1 VLIKKMAKNQLY
13 QLNNIVQSY
22 NGQTVLN
29 IDSWTVDAHTVTGVA
44 GPNGSGKSTLL
55 ALMGFI
61 IAPTA
66 GQVLF
71 DGRPAEPFGDAVRG
85 KVVLMPQESY
95 LLKRSVYRN
104 VAYGLQLAKISG
116 DLRDP
121 VHTAMAMVGLEPEL
135 FSRRPWYALS
145 GGETRRVALAARLA
159 LRPHVLLMD
168 EPTAG
173 VDVASAQL
181 IKEAALHARRQ
192 WGTTLIVT
200 SHDADW
206 LADIC
211 DDMLHLFRG
220 RKMGK
225 GQKTL
230 IFGPWQA
237 RPDGLVGKVLT
248 DDQDFLAAGTPPD
261 LNAAVATVRARQ
273 LGLYPTSHPAP
284 PGYHCLEGILLRL
297 SYEQITHHTSA
308 AVLVGRTVLT
318 AYLPD
323 PPHDAGFAPGQK
335 VRIAYS
341 PQAVEW
347 H

>member
-1 VLIKKMAKNQLY
+1 MPLY
-13 QLNNIVQSY
+13 ELSNVVQTY
-22 NGQTVLN
+22 NGQTVLD
-29 IDSWTVDAHTVTGVA
+29 IDHWTVDAHTVTGVA

-66 GQVLF
+66 GRVCF
-71 DGRPAEPFGDAVRG
+71 DGRPSQPFGDAVRG
-85 KVVLMPQESY
+85 KVVLLPQESY

-104 VAYGLQLAKISG
+104 VAYGLQLAKHRG
-116 DLRDP
+116 DLHEP
-121 VHTAMAMVGLEPEL
+121 VHTAMTMVGMDPEI
-135 FSRRPWYALS
+135 FGRRPWYALS

-159 LRPHVLLMD
+159 LRPQVLLMD

-192 WGTTLIVT
+192 WGTTLVVT

-211 DDMLHLFRG
+211 DDVLHLFRG
-220 RKMGK
+220 RSLGK

-230 IFGPWQA
+230 IIGPWQV
-237 RPDGLVGKVLT
+237 RPGNMVSRALT
-248 DDQDFLAAGTPPD
+248 DDQDFLAAGMPDD
-261 LNAAVATVRARQ
+261 LNSAVATVRARQ
-273 LGLYPTSHPAP
+273 LGLYPVSHPVPADC
-284 PGYHCLEGILLRL
+284 HCLEGLLLRL

-318 AYLPD
+318 AYLSD
-323 PPHDAGFAPGQK
+323 APHESGFAPGQK

>member
-1 VLIKKMAKNQLY
+1 MPLY
-13 QLNNIVQSY
+13 ELNNLVQRY
-22 NGQTVLN
+22 NNQTVLE
-29 IDSWTVDAHTVTGVA
+29 IDHWTVAAQTVTGVA

-61 IAPTA
+61 IAPSS
-66 GQVLF
+66 GQLRY
-71 DGRPAEPFGDAVRG
+71 DGRPAVPFDAAVRG
-85 KVVLMPQESY
+85 KVVLLPQESY

-104 VAYGLQLAKISG
+104 VAYGLQLAGFRG
-116 DLRDP
+116 DLRAQ
-121 VHTAMAMVGLEPEL
+121 VHTAMAMVGLEPKT
-135 FSRRPWYALS
+135 FDRRPWYALS
-145 GGETRRVALAARLA
+145 GGEARRVALAARLA
-159 LRPHVLLMD
+159 LQPRVLLMD

-173 VDVASAQL
+173 VDAASAQL
-181 IKEAALHARRQ
+181 IREAALHARQQ

-220 RKMGK
+220 RILGK

-230 IFGPWQA
+230 IFGPWQECSQGMVSKA
-237 RPDGLVGKVLT
+237 LT
-248 DDQDFLAAGTPPD
+248 DDQDFLAAGAPHD
-261 LNAAVATVRARQ
+261 LNTAVATVRARQ
-273 LGLYPTSHPAP
+273 LGLLPISHPAP
-284 PGYHCLEGILLRL
+284 SDCHCLEGLLLRL
-297 SYEQITHHTSA
+297 SFEQITHHISA

-318 AYLPD
+318 AYLPEG
-323 PPHDAGFAPGQK
+323 PNESGFAPGQK

>member
-1 VLIKKMAKNQLY
+1 MALY
-13 QLNNIVQSY
+13 ELDNVVQSY
-22 NGQTVLN
+22 NGRTVLN
-29 IDSWTVDAHTVTGVA
+29 IDRWTVDAQSVTGVA

-55 ALMGFI
+55 AMMGFI
-61 IAPTA
+61 IAPTT
-66 GQVLF
+66 GRIHF
-71 DGRPAEPFGDAVRG
+71 NGRPAEPFDDAVRG
-85 KVVLMPQESY
+85 KVVLLPQESY

-104 VAYGLQLAKISG
+104 VAYGLQLARFPG
-116 DLRDP
+116 DLRGP
-121 VHTAMAMVGLEPEL
+121 VHQAMEMVGLDPKV

-145 GGETRRVALAARLA
+145 GGEARRVALAARLA
-159 LRPHVLLMD
+159 LRPQVLLMD
-168 EPTAG
+168 EPTAS

-181 IKEAALHARRQ
+181 IKEAALHARQQ

-220 RKMGK
+220 RSLGK
-225 GQKTL
+225 GQKTM

-237 RPDGLVGKVLT
+237 RPGNLLGKALT
-248 DDQDFLAAGTPPD
+248 DDQEFLAAGAPD
-261 LNAAVATVRARQ
+261 DPASAVATIRARQ
-273 LGLYPTSHPAP
+273 LSLYPLSHPLP
-284 PGYHCLEGILLRL
+284 SDCHCLEGLLLRL
-297 SYEQITHHTSA
+297 SFEQITRHTSA
-308 AVLVGRTVLT
+308 SVLVGRTVLT
-318 AYLPD
+318 AYLPEG
-323 PPHDAGFAPGQK
+323 PHESGFAPGQK

>member
-1 VLIKKMAKNQLY
+1 MPLY
-13 QLNNIVQSY
+13 ELTNIVQSY
-22 NGQTVLN
+22 NDQTVLN
-29 IDSWTVDAHTVTGVA
+29 IDHWAVDAHTVTGVA

-66 GQVLF
+66 GRIRF
-71 DGRPAEPFGDAVRG
+71 NGGPAEPFGDAVRG
-85 KVVLMPQESY
+85 KVVLLPQESY
-95 LLKRSVYRN
+95 LLKRSVFRN
-104 VAYGLQLAKISG
+104 VAYGLQLAKHRG
-116 DLRDP
+116 DLHEL
-121 VHTAMAMVGLEPEL
+121 VHTAMTMVGMDPET
-135 FSRRPWYALS
+135 FARRPWYALS

-159 LRPHVLLMD
+159 LRPQVLLMD

-181 IKEAALHARRQ
+181 IREAALHARRQ
-192 WGTTLIVT
+192 WGTTLVVT

-220 RKMGK
+220 RSLGK
-225 GQKTL
+225 GQTPPS
-230 IFGPWQA
+230 IGPWQA
-237 RPDGLVGKVLT
+237 RSGDMVSRALT
-248 DDQDFLAAGTPPD
+248 EDQDFLAAGAPD
-261 LNAAVATVRARQ
+261 DLEAAVATVRARQ
-273 LGLYPTSHPAP
+273 LGVFPVSHPIP
-284 PGYHCLEGILLRL
+284 DDYHGLEGLLLRL

-318 AYLPD
+318 AYLSNE
-323 PPHDAGFAPGQK
+323 PHESGFAPGQK

-341 PQAVEW
+341 PHAVEW

>member
-1 VLIKKMAKNQLY
+1 MPLY
-13 QLNNIVQSY
+13 ELNNVIKSY
-22 NGQTVLN
+22 NGRTVLN
-29 IDSWTVDAHTVTGVA
+29 IDHWAVEAHTVTGVA

-55 ALMGFI
+55 ALVGFI
-61 IAPTA
+61 IASTS
-66 GQVLF
+66 GRILF
-71 DGRPAEPFGDAVRG
+71 DGRPAEPFDDAVRG

-104 VAYGLQLAKISG
+104 VAYGLQLGGTRG
-116 DLRDP
+116 DLRGP
-121 VHTAMAMVGLEPEL
+121 VHEAMAMVGLDPKT
-135 FSRRPWYALS
+135 FGRRPWYALS
-145 GGETRRVALAARLA
+145 GGEARRVALAARLA
-159 LRPHVLLMD
+159 LRPRVLLMD
-168 EPTAG
+168 EPTAS

-220 RKMGK
+220 HSMGK

-230 IFGPWQA
+230 IIGPWQP
-237 RPDGLVGKVLT
+237 RPDDMVSKALT
-248 DDQDFLAAGTPPD
+248 DDQDFLAAGTPDD
-261 LNAAVATVRARQ
+261 LGTAVATVRARQ
-273 LGLYPTSHPAP
+273 LGLLPISHSVPADC
-284 PGYHCLEGILLRL
+284 HCLEGLLLRL

-318 AYLPD
+318 AYLPAG
-323 PPHDAGFAPGQK
+323 PFESGFAPGQK
-335 VRIAYS
+335 VRIAYN
-341 PQAVEW
+341 PHAVEW

>member
-1 VLIKKMAKNQLY
+1 MPLY
-13 QLNNIVQSY
+13 ELNNVIQSY
-22 NGQTVLN
+22 NGQTVLEIEN
-29 IDSWTVDAHTVTGVA
+29 WSVEAHTVTGVA

-55 ALMGFI
+55 ALLGFI
-61 IAPTA
+61 IAPFS
-66 GQVLF
+66 GQLTYN
-71 DGRPAEPFGDAVRG
+71 GRPAEPFDDAVRG
-85 KVVLMPQESY
+85 KVVLLPQESY

-104 VAYGLQLAKISG
+104 VAFGLQLTKFRG
-116 DLRDP
+116 DLRTQ
-121 VHTAMAMVGLEPEL
+121 VHEAMAMVGLEPKI
-135 FSRRPWYALS
+135 FGSRPWYALS

-159 LRPHVLLMD
+159 LQPQVLLMD

-181 IKEAALHARRQ
+181 IKEAALHAQRQ

-220 RKMGK
+220 RSLGK
-225 GQKTL
+225 GQKTF
-230 IFGPWQA
+230 IFGPWQS
-237 RPDGLVGKVLT
+237 RSDGMVGRALT
-248 DDQDFLAAGTPPD
+248 DDQEFLAAGAPHD
-261 LNAAVATVRARQ
+261 LNNAVATIRARQ
-273 LGLYPTSHPAP
+273 LGLLSISHPAP
-284 PGYHCLEGILLRL
+284 ADYHCLEGLLLRL
-297 SYEQITHHTSA
+297 NFEQITHHISA

-318 AYLPD
+318 AYLPEG
-323 PPHDAGFAPGQK
+323 PNESGFAPGQV

>member
-1 VLIKKMAKNQLY
+1 MLLY
-13 QLNNIVQSY
+13 ELDNVVQSY
-22 NGQTVLN
+22 NGRTVL
-29 IDSWTVDAHTVTGVA
+29 DLDHWSVEAHTVTGVA

-55 ALMGFI
+55 AVMGFI
-61 IAPTA
+61 ITPTA
-66 GQVLF
+66 GQIRF

-85 KVVLMPQESY
+85 KVVLLPQESY
-95 LLKRSVYRN
+95 LLKRSVFRN
-104 VAYGLQLAKISG
+104 VAYGLELAGI
-116 DLRDP
+116 RDGLP
-121 VHTAMAMVGLEPEL
+121 NRVHAAMTMVGMNPET
-135 FSRRPWYALS
+135 FGHRPWYALS

-159 LRPHVLLMD
+159 LEPRVLLMD

-181 IKEAALHARRQ
+181 IREAALHARRQ
-192 WGTTLIVT
+192 WGTTLVVT

-220 RKMGK
+220 RSLGK
-225 GQKTL
+225 GQKTM

-237 RPDGLVGKVLT
+237 RPGNMVSRALT
-248 DDQDFLAAGTPPD
+248 DDQEFLAAGTPD
-261 LNAAVATVRARQ
+261 NLDSAVATVRARQ
-273 LGLYPTSHPAP
+273 LGLLPASHPVP
-284 PGYHCLEGILLRL
+284 PDCHCLEGLLLRL
-297 SYEQITHHTSA
+297 SYEQITHHTSV

-318 AYLPD
+318 AYLYEGSLET
-323 PPHDAGFAPGQK
+323 GFAPGQM

>member
-1 VLIKKMAKNQLY
+1 MALY
-13 QLNNIVQSY
+13 ELDNVVQSY

-29 IDSWTVDAHTVTGVA
+29 IDRWMVDAHTVTGVA

-55 ALMGFI
+55 AVMGFI

-66 GQVLF
+66 GQIRF
-71 DGRPAEPFGDAVRG
+71 DGRPAEPFGEAVRG
-85 KVVLMPQESY
+85 KVVLLPQESY

-104 VAYGLQLAKISG
+104 VAYGLQLAKYRG
-116 DLRDP
+116 DLSGP
-121 VHTAMAMVGLEPEL
+121 VHTAMAMVGLDPKV

-159 LRPHVLLMD
+159 LRPQVLLMD

-181 IKEAALHARRQ
+181 IKEAALHARQQ

-200 SHDADW
+200 SHDAEW

-211 DDMLHLFRG
+211 DDILHLFRG
-220 RKMGK
+220 RKMGR

-237 RPDGLVGKVLT
+237 RPGDLVSKALT
-248 DDQDFLAAGTPPD
+248 DDQDFLAAGIPDD
-261 LNAAVATVRARQ
+261 LNAAVATIRARQ
-273 LGLYPTSHPAP
+273 LGLYPASHPVSSD
-284 PGYHCLEGILLRL
+284 YHCLEGMLLRL
-297 SYEQITHHTSA
+297 SFEQITHHTSA

-318 AYLPD
+318 AYLPET
-323 PPHDAGFAPGQK
+323 PIESGFAPGQK

-341 PQAVEW
+341 PKAVEW

>member
-1 VLIKKMAKNQLY
+1 MTLY
-13 QLNNIVQSY
+13 ELTHIVQRY
-22 NGQTVLN
+22 NNQTVL
-29 IDSWTVDAHTVTGVA
+29 DLDHWTVKAHTVTGVA

-66 GQVLF
+66 GRISF
-71 DGRPAEPFGDAVRG
+71 NGGAAEPFGDTVRG
-85 KVVLMPQESY
+85 KVVLLPQESY

-104 VAYGLQLAKISG
+104 VAYGLQLAGIRD
-116 DLRDP
+116 DLRIR
-121 VHTAMAMVGLEPEL
+121 VNTAMTMVGLDPES
-135 FSRRPWYALS
+135 FCRRPWYALS
-145 GGETRRVALAARLA
+145 GGEARRVALAARLA
-159 LRPHVLLMD
+159 LRPQVLLMD

-173 VDVASAQL
+173 VDMTSAQL
-181 IKEAALHARRQ
+181 IREAALHARRQ
-192 WGTTLIVT
+192 WGTTLVVT

-220 RKMGK
+220 RILGK

-237 RPDGLVGKVLT
+237 RPGDMVGRALT
-248 DDQDFLAAGTPPD
+248 EDQDFLAAGTPDD
-261 LNAAVATVRARQ
+261 LASAVATVRARQ
-273 LGLYPTSHPAP
+273 LGVFPASHPIPAD
-284 PGYHCLEGILLRL
+284 YHCLEGLLLRL

-318 AYLPD
+318 AYLSNE
-323 PPHDAGFAPGQK
+323 PHESGFAPGQK

>member
-1 VLIKKMAKNQLY
+1 MTLY
-13 QLNNIVQSY
+13 ELTNVIQRY
-22 NGQTVLN
+22 NDRTVL
-29 IDSWTVDAHTVTGVA
+29 DLDHWTVKAHTVTGVA

-66 GQVLF
+66 GRIRF
-71 DGRPAEPFGDAVRG
+71 NGRPAEPFGNTVRG
-85 KVVLMPQESY
+85 KVALLPQESY
-95 LLKRSVYRN
+95 LLKRSVFRN
-104 VAYGLQLAKISG
+104 VAYGLQLAGIRD
-116 DLRDP
+116 DLRAR
-121 VHTAMAMVGLEPEL
+121 VNTAMTMVGMDPET
-135 FSRRPWYALS
+135 FGRRPWYALS

-159 LRPHVLLMD
+159 LRPQAILMD

-192 WGTTLIVT
+192 WGTTLVVT

-220 RKMGK
+220 RSLGK

-237 RPDGLVGKVLT
+237 RPGDMVSRALT
-248 DDQDFLAAGTPPD
+248 EDQDFLAAGTPDD
-261 LNAAVATVRARQ
+261 LGTAVATVRARQ
-273 LGLYPTSHPAP
+273 LSVFPVSHPIPAD
-284 PGYHCLEGILLRL
+284 YHGLEGLLLRL

-308 AVLVGRTVLT
+308 AVLVGRIVLT
-318 AYLPD
+318 AYLSEEL
-323 PPHDAGFAPGQK
+323 HEFGFSPGQK

-341 PQAVEW
+341 PHAVEW

>member
-1 VLIKKMAKNQLY
+1 MALY
-13 QLNNIVQSY
+13 ELNNVVQSY
-22 NGQTVLN
+22 NGQTVLD
-29 IDSWTVDAHTVTGVA
+29 IDHWTVDAHTVTGVA

-66 GQVLF
+66 GQVRF
-71 DGRPAEPFGDAVRG
+71 NGRPAEPFGETVRG

-104 VAYGLQLAKISG
+104 VAYGLQLAKYRG
-116 DLRDP
+116 DLHDR
-121 VHTAMAMVGLEPEL
+121 VHMAMAMVGLDPKL
-135 FSRRPWYALS
+135 FSRRPWFALS

-159 LRPHVLLMD
+159 LEPQVLLMD

-181 IKEAALHARRQ
+181 IKEAALHAQRQ

-200 SHDADW
+200 SHDAEW

-220 RKMGK
+220 RNMGK

-237 RPDGLVGKVLT
+237 RSGDMVSKALT
-248 DDQDFLAAGTPPD
+248 DDLDFLAAGMPDD
-261 LNAAVATVRARQ
+261 LNTAVATIRARQ
-273 LGLYPTSHPAP
+273 LGLFPDSHPVP
-284 PGYHCLEGILLRL
+284 PECHCLEGVLLRL
-297 SYEQITHHTSA
+297 SFEQITRHTSA

-318 AYLPD
+318 AYLPAA
-323 PPHDAGFAPGQK
+323 PLGSGFAPGQK

-347 H
+347 Y

>member
-1 VLIKKMAKNQLY
+1 MPLFELTDVVQRY
-13 QLNNIVQSY
+13 NN
-22 NGQTVLN
+22 QTVLD
-29 IDSWTVDAHTVTGVA
+29 IDNWAVEAHTVTGVA

-66 GQVLF
+66 GRIRF
-71 DGRPAEPFGDAVRG
+71 NGRPAEPFGHTVRG
-85 KVVLMPQESY
+85 KVVLLPQESY

-104 VAYGLQLAKISG
+104 VAYGLQLAGI
-116 DLRDP
+116 RDNQRAR
-121 VHTAMAMVGLEPEL
+121 VDTAMTMVGMDPET
-135 FSRRPWYALS
+135 FGRRPWYALS

-159 LRPHVLLMD
+159 LRPQVLLMD

-181 IKEAALHARRQ
+181 IKEAALHAQRQ
-192 WGTTLIVT
+192 WGTTLVVT

-220 RKMGK
+220 CSLGK

-230 IFGPWQA
+230 ITGPWQV
-237 RPDGLVGKVLT
+237 RPGNMVSRALT
-248 DDQDFLAAGTPPD
+248 EDQDFLAAGTPDD
-261 LNAAVATVRARQ
+261 LETAVATVRARQ
-273 LGLYPTSHPAP
+273 LGLFPVSHPIP
-284 PGYHCLEGILLRL
+284 TDCHGLEGMLLRL

-318 AYLPD
+318 AYLSGES
-323 PPHDAGFAPGQK
+323 HESGFAPGQK

>member
-1 VLIKKMAKNQLY
+1 MPLY
-13 QLNNIVQSY
+13 DLSNVVQVY
-22 NGQTVLN
+22 NGQTVLS
-29 IDSWTVDAHTVTGVA
+29 IDHWTVDAHSVTGVA

-55 ALMGFI
+55 AIMGFI

-66 GQVLF
+66 GQVRF
-71 DGRPAEPFGDAVRG
+71 DGRSAEPFGDAVRG
-85 KVVLMPQESY
+85 KVVLLPQESY

-104 VAYGLQLAKISG
+104 VAYGLQLAKVHG
-116 DLRDP
+116 DLCEP
-121 VHTAMAMVGLEPEL
+121 VHAALTMVGLDPKF

-159 LRPHVLLMD
+159 LRPQVLLMD

-192 WGTTLIVT
+192 WGTTLIIT
-200 SHDADW
+200 SHDAEW
-206 LADIC
+206 LADTC

-220 RKMGK
+220 RNLGK

-230 IFGPWQA
+230 IFGPWQTY
-237 RPDGLVGKVLT
+237 PNNLVSKPLT
-248 DDQDFLAAGTPPD
+248 DDQNFLAAGTPDD
-261 LNAAVATVRARQ
+261 LSAAVATIRARQ
-273 LGLYPTSHPAP
+273 LALYPVSHPVP
-284 PGYHCLEGILLRL
+284 SEYHSLEGMLLRL
-297 SYEQITHHTSA
+297 TYEQITGHTSA

-318 AYLPD
+318 AYLPGETTE
-323 PPHDAGFAPGQK
+323 AMFAPGQK

-341 PQAVEW
+341 PHAVEW

>member
-1 VLIKKMAKNQLY
+1 MPLY
-13 QLNNIVQSY
+13 ELNNVVQSY
-22 NGQTVLN
+22 NGQTVLD
-29 IDSWTVDAHTVTGVA
+29 IEHWTVEAHSVTGVA

-61 IAPTA
+61 VAPSS
-66 GQVLF
+66 GQLIYNS
-71 DGRPAEPFGDAVRG
+71 RPAEPFDDAVRG
-85 KVVLMPQESY
+85 KVVLLPQESY

-104 VAYGLQLAKISG
+104 VAYGLQLARFSG
-116 DLRDP
+116 DLRAQ
-121 VHTAMAMVGLEPEL
+121 VHGAMAMVGLDPKT
-135 FSRRPWYALS
+135 FARRPWYALS
-145 GGETRRVALAARLA
+145 GGEARRVALAARLA
-159 LRPHVLLMD
+159 LQPQVLLMD

-173 VDVASAQL
+173 VDVSSAQL

-200 SHDADW
+200 SHDANW

-220 RKMGK
+220 RSLGK

-237 RPDGLVGKVLT
+237 RSGGMVSKALT
-248 DDQDFLAAGTPPD
+248 DEQEFLAAGEPHD
-261 LNAAVATVRARQ
+261 LNSAVATVRARQ
-273 LGLYPTSHPAP
+273 LGLYPISHPVPADC
-284 PGYHCLEGILLRL
+284 HCLEGLLLRL
-297 SYEQITHHTSA
+297 SFEQITHHISA

-318 AYLPD
+318 AYLPEG
-323 PPHDAGFAPGQK
+323 PNESGFAPGQK